1 VNEFVHLHTHSEYS
15 LLDGQSRLESLAAEA
30 RAYGM
35 PALALTDHG
44 ALYGVIGFYQTC
56 QRQGIKPIIGLEAYL
71 TPKSMADRSGR
82 YDYFHL
88 LLLAKDNTGY
98 RNLLKLTTE
107 AHTRGYHLRP
117 RIDRETLAQHAQGLI
132 ATSSCLSGEI
142 ADLLVNKE
150 DIDGARRA
158 VAWYREVFGP
168 ENYYLELQDHHSP
181 DGKQDKLNQMLL
193 ELHRETGIPLV
204 ATNDLHY
211 VKAEDARTQDILLC
225 VQTGK
230 TIDDARRM
238 RFDSNEYYLK
248 SPQEMWQLFGEL
260 PEALTNTLRIAEMCN
275 VEIRFGEAQLPDY
288 PVPDGFASQE
298 AYMYH
303 LCLEGVKE
311 RYGEMTPQIQERLD
325 YEFNIIRNKG
335 FVPYFLVVWDYVNYA
350 RRHGIR
356 CSGRGSAS
364 GSIVSYV
371 LGMTNIDPLQ
381 YGLLFERFLN
391 PERMS
396 MPDIDMD
403 FPDDR
408 REEVIM
414 YVANKYGADR
424 VAQIVTF
431 NTMAARAAVRDV
443 GRVMG
448 RSNEADR
455 IARLI
460 PTGPHVTLNGA
471 LSEVR
476 ELQMLYDESASV
488 REIIDTALALEGT
501 VRSTGVHAAG
511 VVVARDP
518 LVEMVPLQ
526 LRDFKDPHSWLVA
539 QYEQPHLESLGLLKF
554 DFLGLSNITILQNTV
569 KFIRENRGIEL
580 DLDRIPAD
588 DAEAFRLLSSGETTG
603 IFQLESGAMRQ
614 YIRELQPT
622 CIDDLVAMVALYRPG
637 PMDSIP
643 DFIAAKHGRKKVVY
657 LHPSLERYLKES
669 YGVIVYQ
676 DQVLL
681 IAVNLAGFTWGE
693 VDRFRKA
700 LSKKKMDEVVQY
712 RGKFVEGCVRNGI
725 ARDVADAIFTL
736 IEPFG
741 GYGFPKAHA
750 ASYAWVAYQT
760 AYLKAHYTPEFMA
773 ATLTTEANDL
783 KKVANIIAECGRMGV
798 PVFRPDINASQ
809 EGFTVEQGGVRF
821 GLLAIKNVG
830 ARPVQAILEAR
841 RQGGPFMSLV
851 DLCARVDSRA
861 VNRSALECLIKV
873 GALDSLGGTRAAML
887 DALER
892 AIKLGQQQAKIREI
906 GQGTLFGDTGGV
918 ARDFRLPDIPEKPL
932 NERLMWEKELLGLY
946 FSEHPMKRYEPF
958 FKKRNCVMAGA
969 LNEDYAGQKV
979 TLGGRIASIRRMQT
993 KKGDTMAFVELEDTS
1008 GTVEVTVFPRIY
1020 EATSAVWA
1028 EDTVVLLTGKV
1039 EVREDTIKILCETAE
1054 TFEVDGAELE
1064 RRRHLVQIVLE
1075 RTHNDILDLARA
1087 DNLHNLVRRYRDGL
1101 DRYEIVVRNQRWE
1114 AVLTPAEDAIRYC
1127 PEFHS
1132 DAEQLLGPGT
1142 VHAFPLE
1149 SPPQAMAG

>member
-15 LLDGQSRLESLAAEA
+15 LLDGLSRIKGLVAEA
-30 RAYGM
+30 KALGM

-44 ALYGVIGFYQTC
+44 ALYGAIEFYQAC
-56 QRQGIKPIIGLEAYL
+56 QSQGIKPIIGLEAYL
-71 TPKSMADRSGR
+71 TPKSMDDRSGR

-88 LLLAKDNTGY
+88 LLLARDNVGY
-98 RNLLKLTTE
+98 RNLLALTTE

-117 RIDRETLAQHAQGLI
+117 RIDRETLAKYAPGLI

-142 ADLLVNKE
+142 PDLLLKE
-150 DIDGARRA
+150 DRNGALSTLN
-158 VAWYREVFGP
+158 WYREVFGP
-168 ENYYLELQDHHSP
+168 ENYYLEVQEHHSP
-181 DGKQDKLNQMLL
+181 DGKQARLNELL
-193 ELHRETGIPLV
+193 YELHRETGVPLV

-211 VKAEDARTQDILLC
+211 IKAEDARTQDILLC

-230 TIDDARRM
+230 TFEDPKRM
-238 RFDSNEYYLK
+238 RFDSSEYYLRG
-248 SPQEMWQLFGEL
+248 PAEMWELFADV
-260 PEALTNTLRIAEMCN
+260 PDALTNTLRIAEMCN
-275 VEIRFGEAQLPDY
+275 VDIRFGEAQLPDF
-288 PVPDGFASQE
+288 PVPEGFASQE
-298 AYMYH
+298 QYMYQ
-303 LCLEGVKE
+303 LCLEGVRE
-311 RYGEMTPQIQERLD
+311 RYGAITPQIQERLD
-325 YEFNIIRNKG
+325 YEFGIIRDKG

-350 RRHGIR
+350 RRRGIR

-414 YVANKYGADR
+414 YMANKYGADR

-443 GRVMG
+443 GRVMS
-448 RSNEADR
+448 RQNEADR

-460 PTGPHVTLNGA
+460 PFGPKVTLRGA
-471 LSEVR
+471 LNDVR
-476 ELQMLYDESASV
+476 ELQTLYEESPTV
-488 REIIDTALALEGT
+488 REIIDAALALEGT

-526 LRDFKDPHSWLVA
+526 LRDTKDANSWLVA
-539 QYEQPHLESLGLLKF
+539 QYEQTHLESLGLLKF

-569 KFIRENRGIEL
+569 KFIRESRGVEL

-588 DAEAFRLLSSGETTG
+588 DAATFKLLSSGETTG

-614 YIRELQPT
+614 YVRELQPT

-637 PMDSIP
+637 PMESIP
-643 DFIAAKHGRKKVVY
+643 DFIAAKHGRKKVAY
-657 LHPSLERYLKES
+657 LHPSLETYLKES

-693 VDRFRKA
+693 VDKFRKA

-712 RGKFVEGCVRNGI
+712 RGKFVAGCVKNGI
-725 ARDVADAIFTL
+725 PRDTADAIFTL

-798 PVFRPDINASQ
+798 PVLRPDINASD
-809 EGFTVEQGGVRF
+809 EGFTVEGDGVRF

-830 ARPVQAILEAR
+830 ARPVQALLEAR
-841 RQGGPFMSLV
+841 RAGGPFTSLV
-851 DLCARVDSRA
+851 DVCARVDARSL
-861 VNRSALECLIKV
+861 NRSALECLIRV
-873 GALDSLGGTRAAML
+873 GAFDSLGGARAAML
-887 DALER
+887 ESLDRAL
-892 AIKLGQQQAKIREI
+892 KLGQQQAKMREV
-906 GQGTLFGDTGGV
+906 GQVSLFGDASNV
-918 ARDFRLPDIPEKPL
+918 VKDFKLKDVPEKPL
-932 NERLMWEKELLGLY
+932 KERLAWEKELMGLY
-946 FSEHPMKRYEPF
+946 FSEHPLKRYEPF
-958 FKKRNCVMAGA
+958 FKKQNCVPTGA
-969 LNEDYAGQKV
+969 LTEEYAGQKV
-979 TLGGRIASIRRMQT
+979 TLAGRVAGVRRMPT
-993 KKGDTMAFVELEDTS
+993 KKGDTMAFVELEDS
-1008 GTVEVTVFPRIY
+1008 AGTIEVTVFPRTY
-1020 EATSAVWA
+1020 EATSAIWE
-1028 EDTVVLLTGKV
+1028 EDAVVLLTGKV
-1039 EVREDTIKILCETAE
+1039 EVRDEVIKILCETAE
-1054 TFEVDGAELE
+1054 IFPVDDADLE
-1064 RRRHLVQIVLE
+1064 RRRHLVQIVLQ
-1075 RTHNDILDLARA
+1075 RTHNDTLDLARA
-1087 DNLHNLVRRYRDGL
+1087 ENLRNLVRRYRDGL
-1101 DRYEIVVRNQRWE
+1101 DRYEIIVRTHRWE
-1114 AVLTPAEDAIRYC
+1114 AVLAPEEDAIRYC
-1127 PEFHS
+1127 PEFHMA
-1132 DAEQLLGPGT
+1132 AEELLGSGA
-1142 VHAFPLE
+1142 VRVRPLE
-1149 SPPQAMAG
+1149 EALQAMVG

>member
-15 LLDGQSRLESLAAEA
+15 LLDGLSRIKHLVAEA
-30 RAYGM
+30 QRLGM

-44 ALYGVIGFYQTC
+44 ALYGAIEFYQAC
-56 QRQGIKPIIGLEAYL
+56 QSEGIKPIIGLEAYL
-71 TPKSMADRSGR
+71 TPRSMDDRSGR

-117 RIDRETLAQHAQGLI
+117 RIDRETLAKYAQGLI
-132 ATSSCLSGEI
+132 ATSSCLSGEVP
-142 ADLLVNKE
+142 DLLLKGDLN
-150 DIDGARRA
+150 GARQTLN
-158 VAWYREVFGP
+158 WYREVFGP
-168 ENYYLELQDHHSP
+168 ENYYLEIQEHHSP
-181 DGKQDKLNQMLL
+181 DGQQARLNTLL
-193 ELHRETGIPLV
+193 YELHRETGIPLV

-230 TIDDARRM
+230 TFDDPRRM
-238 RFDSNEYYLK
+238 RFDTNEYYLR
-248 SPQEMWQLFGEL
+248 SPAEMWELFADV
-260 PEALTNTLRIAEMCN
+260 PDALTNTLRIAEMCN
-275 VEIRFGEAQLPDY
+275 VDIRFGVAQLPEF
-288 PVPDGFASQE
+288 PIPDGFASQAE
-298 AYMYH
+298 YMYH
-303 LCLEGVKE
+303 LCLEGVRE
-311 RYGEMTPQIQERLD
+311 RYGTMTAQIKERLD
-325 YEFNIIRNKG
+325 YEFTIIRDKG

-350 RRHGIR
+350 RQHGIR

-364 GSIVSYV
+364 GSIVAYV
-371 LGMTNIDPLQ
+371 LGFTNIDPLQ

-391 PERMS
+391 PERS
-396 MPDIDMD
+396 SLPDIDMD

-408 REEVIM
+408 REEVIQ

-424 VAQIVTF
+424 VAQIITF

-443 GRVMG
+443 GRVMS
-448 RSNEADR
+448 RQNEADR

-460 PTGPHVTLNGA
+460 PPGPKVTLRSA
-471 LSEVR
+471 LNDVR
-476 ELQMLYDESASV
+476 ELQALYEESPTV
-488 REIIDTALALEGT
+488 REIIDAALALEGT

-526 LRDFKDPHSWLVA
+526 LRDTRDANSWLVA
-539 QYEQPHLESLGLLKF
+539 QYEQAHLESLGLLKF

-569 KFIRENRGIEL
+569 KFIRQSRGIEL
-580 DLDRIPAD
+580 DLDRIPPD
-588 DAEAFRLLSSGETTG
+588 DEETFKLLSSGETTG
-603 IFQLESGAMRQ
+603 IFQLESAAMRQ

-657 LHPSLERYLKES
+657 LHPSLETYLKES

-693 VDRFRKA
+693 VDKFRKA

-712 RGKFVEGCVRNGI
+712 RGKFVAGCVQNGI
-725 ARDVADAIFTL
+725 PRDTADAIFTL

-783 KKVANIIAECGRMGV
+783 KKVATIIAECARMGV
-798 PVFRPDINASQ
+798 PVLRPDINASD
-809 EGFTVEQGGVRF
+809 EGFTVEGNGVRF

-830 ARPVQAILEAR
+830 AKPVQAILEAR
-841 RQGGPFMSLV
+841 RQGGPFTSLV
-851 DLCARVDSRA
+851 DICARVDARA
-861 VNRSALECLIKV
+861 LNRSALECLIRV

-887 DALER
+887 ESLDR
-892 AIKLGQQQAKIREI
+892 AMKLGQQQAKMREL
-906 GQGTLFGDTGGV
+906 GQGSLFGDTASGIK
-918 ARDFRLPDIPEKPL
+918 DFKLKHVPEKPL
-932 NERLMWEKELLGLY
+932 KERLAWEKELMGLY
-946 FSEHPMKRYEPF
+946 FSEHPLKRYEPF
-958 FKKRNCVMAGA
+958 FKKYNCVSTSA
-969 LNEDYAGQKV
+969 LTEEYAGQKV
-979 TLGGRIASIRRMQT
+979 TLAGRVASVRRMPT
-993 KKGDTMAFVELEDTS
+993 KKGDSMAFIELEDAA
-1008 GTVEVTVFPRIY
+1008 GTIEVTVFPRVY
-1020 EATSAVWA
+1020 EATSGIWE
-1028 EDTVVLLTGKV
+1028 EDAVVLLTGKV
-1039 EVREDTIKILCETAE
+1039 EVREETIKILCETAE
-1054 TFEVDGAELE
+1054 PFPVAETDLE
-1064 RRRHLVQIVLE
+1064 QHHHLVQIILQ
-1075 RTHNDILDLARA
+1075 RTHNDTLDLARA
-1087 DNLHNLVRRYRDGL
+1087 DNLLTLVRRYHDGM
-1101 DRYEIVVRNQRWE
+1101 DRYEIVVRNDRWE
-1114 AVLTPAEDAIRYC
+1114 AVLVPEEDSIRYC
-1127 PEFHS
+1127 PEFHVA
-1132 DAEQLLGPGT
+1132 AEELLGAGA
-1142 VHAFPLE
+1142 VHVQPLGE
-1149 SPPQAMAG
+1149 AAHATAG